1 MLRYLTFSNFDFNQM
16 CFLCL
21 QLLEMGKDY
30 SFELFIRFHILQ
42 LGAFW
47 QWRRHLRNVRGL
59 KLGSFPFLYTC
70 THVHTC
76 KAKQVTMLFTWKKK
90 EIGQIFMN
98 NDLDKLWHVDYFK
111 NEYFFFSFSRKLVS
125 NLINYRFMPIV
136 FRNQLVLDFLKSI
149 WSSFS

>member
-1 MLRYLTFSNFDFNQM
+1 M

-59 KLGSFPFLYTC
+59 KLGSFPFLYTHLQSQ
-70 THVHTC
+70 TSHDAFH
-76 KAKQVTMLFTWKKK
+76 LKKK

-98 NDLDKLWHVDYFK
+98 NDLEKLDMSIILK
-111 NEYFFFSFSRKLVS
+111 TNIFFSPSHV
-125 NLINYRFMPIV
+125 N
-136 FRNQLVLDFLKSI
+136 
-149 WSSFS
+149 